1 MENPREFQN
10 IIIKP
15 IQKHGEIGLIGRA
28 FFPNGLGVSILKYPQ
43 DIQYYG
49 GWEIQILKGSE
60 KSWRTFILEGIND
73 SCGSPLECLDP
84 DDITQ
89 IMRLVSDLPKDYIED
104 DIIQEDYDEY
114 SDY

>member
-15 IQKHGEIGLIGRA
+15 EQKHGEIALKGRA

-49 GWEIQILKGSE
+49 GWEIQVLKGSE

-73 SCGSPLECLDP
+73 YCGWALECLDP

-89 IMRLVSDLPKDYIED
+89 IMRLVSDLPKDYKED
-104 DIIQEDYDEY
+104 RERGQFDDED